1 MTIKIISALSS
12 NYIIGS
18 NGKIPWFIKGEL
30 KRFKHI
36 TLNHNV
42 IMGRKT
48 FDSIGKVLEKRTNII
63 ISKNKNLKIK
73 DALVASNFN
82 DALKACK
89 PGRDIFII
97 GGSKIYE
104 IAMEYSQYLLLTI
117 IHKEFEGDTCFPKFD
132 RRKWRLIDE
141 TRNYDIENKFSYSYL
156 TFKSQ

>member
-73 DALVASNFN
+73 NIWGDEFKAKYGFKCPLGVKGRNSHNKLFHEKVGWQVSQPLREGMLNTYNWIEDQVKSN
-82 DALKACK
+82 K
-89 PGRDIFII
+89 
-97 GGSKIYE
+97 
-104 IAMEYSQYLLLTI
+104 
-117 IHKEFEGDTCFPKFD
+117 
-132 RRKWRLIDE
+132 
-141 TRNYDIENKFSYSYL
+141 
-156 TFKSQ
+156 

>member
-1 MTIKIISALSS
+1 MAIKIISALSS

-18 NGKIPWFIKGEL
+18 SGKIPWFIKGEL
-30 KRFKHI
+30 GRFKKI

-48 FDSIGKVLEKRTNII
+48 FDSIGKILEKRTNII
-63 ISKNKNLKIK
+63 ISKNENLKIENG
-73 DALVASNFN
+73 LVVSNFN
-82 DALKACK
+82 DALNACK
-89 PGRDIFII
+89 PNRDTFII

-104 IAMEYSQYLLLTI
+104 IALDYSQYLLLTI
-117 IHKEFEGDTCFPKFD
+117 IDKKFEGDTSFPRFD
-132 RRKWRLIDE
+132 KSKWHLIDE

>member
-1 MTIKIISALSS
+1 
-12 NYIIGS
+12 
-18 NGKIPWFIKGEL
+18 
-30 KRFKHI
+30 
-36 TLNHNV
+36 
-42 IMGRKT
+42 MGRKT

-73 DALVASNFN
+73 DALVVSNFD

-89 PGRDIFII
+89 PGGDIFII

-117 IHKEFEGDTCFPKFD
+117 IHKEFEGDTFFPKFD

>member
-30 KRFKHI
+30 KRFKNI

-73 DALVASNFN
+73 DALVTSNFN

-89 PGRDIFII
+89 PGGDIFII

-117 IHKEFEGDTCFPKFD
+117 IHKEFEGDTYFPKFD

-141 TRNYDIENKFSYSYL
+141 TRNYDIENKFTYSYL